1 MVENEDKKEL
11 QVIADAMLDKKAKD
25 VVSLDLTSIGTA
37 ISDFF
42 VVCNADSTTQVA
54 AICDNVE
61 ESMFEKCK
69 DKAFREIAKEYP
81 HLVETEE
88 KKKELME
95 IIKNTSFATDS
106 SGQLKMF
113 YNGEEIKE

>member
-1 MVENEDKKEL
+1 MAKVIGKAPPPRGNKKRKQNKL
-11 QVIADAMLDKKAKD
+11 R
-25 VVSLDLTSIGTA
+25 
-37 ISDFF
+37 
-42 VVCNADSTTQVA
+42 
-54 AICDNVE
+54 
-61 ESMFEKCK
+61 
-69 DKAFREIAKEYP
+69 DKAFKEIAKEYP
-81 HLVETEE
+81 HLVGSEE

>member
-1 MVENEDKKEL
+1 MAKVIGKAPAPRGHKSRKNEKL
-11 QVIADAMLDKKAKD
+11 R
-25 VVSLDLTSIGTA
+25 
-37 ISDFF
+37 
-42 VVCNADSTTQVA
+42 
-54 AICDNVE
+54 
-61 ESMFEKCK
+61 

-88 KKKELME
+88 KRKELME

-106 SGQLKMF
+106 IGQLKMF